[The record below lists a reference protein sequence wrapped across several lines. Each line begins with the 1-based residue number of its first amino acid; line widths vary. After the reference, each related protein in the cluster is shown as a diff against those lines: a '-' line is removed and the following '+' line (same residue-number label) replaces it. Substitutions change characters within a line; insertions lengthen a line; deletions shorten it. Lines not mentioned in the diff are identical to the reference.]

1 MLQKCLTQEKSLLKL
16 HKSDNRVRLSSGR
29 FRLEIFFYLKKRLN
43 LEYFCILGP
52 CISVFKGSIED
63 RPRVFL
69 DLRFLYFFICE
80 LRNEKGHLSILDFFY
95 LCICVHHQTH
105 RPRVYLLFRFLYLF
119 IFALHWIPP
128 KAISVFY
135 IFVSLYLCAPLNSVQ
150 GWPCKVC
157 TCAK

>member
-16 HKSDNRVRLSSGR
+16 HNSDNRVRLSSGR

-80 LRNEKGHLSILDFFY
+80 LRNEKGHLSILDFFTSVFVCTTKHIVQECICCLDFCISLSLHYIEYRLRLFLYFTFLY
-95 LCICVHHQTH
+95 LCIC
-105 RPRVYLLFRFLYLF
+105 
-119 IFALHWIPP
+119 ALH
-128 KAISVFY
+128 
-135 IFVSLYLCAPLNSVQ
+135 
-150 GWPCKVC
+150 
-157 TCAK
+157 